1 MKTPRHT
8 VILGDAR
15 AMPEVA
21 DAALHLVVTSPPYW
35 QLKDYGPPGQIG
47 FNDSYEDYINKLAQ
61 VWREC
66 WRVLQPGCRLC
77 INVGDQ
83 FARAAHYGRYKII
96 PIHAAIISS
105 CEMLGF
111 DFMGSIIWQKVTT
124 CNTSGGAVIM
134 GSFPHPRNGIV
145 KLDYEHILLFKKLGK
160 PAAVSPATKAASRMT
175 TAEWNQFFYGHWNFP
190 GEKQF
195 ARLAPFPLEL
205 PRRLIRMFSFAGET
219 VLDPFLGSG
228 TTSVAAHEL
237 GRSSIGFELD
247 ETALAV
253 MRPRLSSALNI
264 VRRLAP
270 VPVRRGP
277 QVFRDPV
284 RLTRTVDPRARRYG
298 SKISARDLPAKKTK
312 ARPLV

>member
-1 MKTPRHT
+1 METPRHT

-21 DAALHLVVTSPPYW
+21 DAALQLVVTSPPYW
-35 QLKDYGPPGQIG
+35 QLKDYGTPGQIG
-47 FNDSYEDYINKLAQ
+47 FHDSYEEYINKLAQ

-66 WRVLQPGCRLC
+66 LRVLQPGCRLC

-83 FARAAHYGRYKII
+83 FARAAYYGRYKII
-96 PIHAAIISS
+96 PIHADIIRS
-105 CEMLGF
+105 CETLGF

-160 PAAVSPATKAASRMT
+160 ISRARAAVSQAAKAAARMT

-228 TTSVAAHEL
+228 TTSVAAQEL

-253 MRPRLSSALNI
+253 MRPRMAAAITI
-264 VRRLAP
+264 VRRAAP
-270 VPVRRGP
+270 APVRRAP
-277 QVFRDPV
+277 KVFRDPV

-298 SKISARDLPAKKTK
+298 SKISAQDVRARKTK
-312 ARPLV
+312 P

>member
-1 MKTPRHT
+1 MEIPRHT

-47 FNDSYEDYINKLAQ
+47 FNDTYEEYINKLAQ

-83 FARAAHYGRYKII
+83 FARAAYYGRYKII
-96 PIHAAIISS
+96 PIHADIIRS
-105 CEMLGF
+105 CETLGF

-160 PAAVSPATKAASRMT
+160 TSHKRAAVSQATKDAARMT
-175 TAEWNQFFYGHWNFP
+175 TAEWNRYFHGHWNFP

-205 PRRLIRMFSFAGET
+205 PRRLIRMFSFPGEL

-237 GRSSIGFELD
+237 GRSSIGYELD
-247 ETALAV
+247 PGAIEV
-253 MRPRLSSALNI
+253 IRPRLSSALDI

-270 VPVRRGP
+270 VPLRRGP
-277 QVFRDPV
+277 NVFHDPV
-284 RLTRTVDPRARRYG
+284 RLTRRADPRARRYG
-298 SKISARDLPAKKTK
+298 SKISPRDLPAKGVH
-312 ARPLV
+312 A